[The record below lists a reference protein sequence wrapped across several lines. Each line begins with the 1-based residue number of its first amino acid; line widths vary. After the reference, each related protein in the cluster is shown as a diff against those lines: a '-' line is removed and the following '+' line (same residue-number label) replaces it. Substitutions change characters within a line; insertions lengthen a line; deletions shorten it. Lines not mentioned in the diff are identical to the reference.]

1 MRPSS
6 MAGRT
11 EMPAGWG
18 RRAWIGAGA
27 LAGLLIGCTSIRQ
40 LPPDAIPES
49 GTGHARVVMRDG
61 YTYGFER
68 VLAHGDSVIGIY
80 HVTEEHVVENQE
92 IAFVEMERRTV
103 LQRGQVAHVEIRHL
117 DASKTVLLGAGAVIS
132 GVWLVS
138 LFESETKPVDDCV
151 KCGSL
156 P

>member
-1 MRPSS
+1 ME
-6 MAGRT
+6 GRT
-11 EMPAGWG
+11 AMSNGHGRIAG
-18 RRAWIGAGA
+18 IGAGA

-40 LPPDAIPES
+40 LPPDAIPDS

-68 VLAHGDSVIGIY
+68 VLAQGDSLIGIY
-80 HVTEEHVVENQE
+80 HVTEERVVENQE
-92 IAFVEMERRTV
+92 IAFVDLERRTV
-103 LQRGQVAHVEIRHL
+103 LQRGQVARVEIRRL
-117 DASKTVLLGAGAVIS
+117 DASKTLLLGAGAVIS

-138 LFESETKPVDDCV
+138 LFETDEKPVDDCI